1 MSSSENIKDTR
12 IAQKPPCSI
21 QASQPTTSCDSWQN
35 LTDNI
40 FFFFKWHCFS
50 LQCYGQ
56 NPCLINSRQVPYHW
70 AISQPFIFL
79 SQEMYHLTFACCIYY
94 TMCYIT
100 KWSLPL
106 KHEDSNSEEHTAGS
120 SKCAVPWWDPGIR
133 GSSKGGAWREA
144 LHLAIWDLHWGL
156 TCQSVTVRT
165 LLHLSIIPATQT
177 AEEATAILH
186 S

>member
-1 MSSSENIKDTR
+1 
-12 IAQKPPCSI
+12 
-21 QASQPTTSCDSWQN
+21 
-35 LTDNI
+35 
-40 FFFFKWHCFS
+40 
-50 LQCYGQ
+50 
-56 NPCLINSRQVPYHW
+56 
-70 AISQPFIFL
+70 
-79 SQEMYHLTFACCIYY
+79 MYHLTFACCIYY

-133 GSSKGGAWREA
+133 ASSKGAPWREA

-165 LLHLSIIPATQT
+165 LLHLSIIPVTQT
-177 AEEATAILH
+177 AGEATAILH
-186 S
+186 SWKTTTACSHSGYKECLKCWVSGQPQWDLTLLSPNQDGSLEPLGRLHLLSSQCLRQKAETLVSLSYPQPSSMTT